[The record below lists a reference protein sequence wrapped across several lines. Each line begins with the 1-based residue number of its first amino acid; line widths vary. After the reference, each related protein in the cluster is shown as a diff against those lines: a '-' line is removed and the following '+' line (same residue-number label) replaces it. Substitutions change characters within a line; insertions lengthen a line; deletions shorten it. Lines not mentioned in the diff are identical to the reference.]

1 MKNPKLTNRELY
13 PPKHMDMMYAY
24 VMGETELY
32 DKLTKNN
39 TDLRIMIEHTCNLKT
54 IGADVREALSA
65 RILGWKHN
73 PSINGYDAVRP
84 DGRDGELKN
93 ESLRGDGLYLDN
105 IDEWIAERK
114 KSTGK
119 NPTYKLNGRT
129 RWSNCT
135 DSKSSIPGYKHKL
148 ERLQAENPR
157 MGIVGWAGPFAAYA
171 VTFDFNEGK
180 GFAKKLK
187 KKSPTTST
195 DDWVDAPSLQ
205 LRYINP
211 DYLHKKY
218 METGLYNAL
227 KNLIQK
233 NINRSYN
240 GKKENK

>member
-1 MKNPKLTNRELY
+1 VKNPKLTNRELF
-13 PPKHMDMMYAY
+13 PQEIMDIMYAY
-24 VMGETELY
+24 VMGNMVEY
-32 DKLTKNN
+32 NKLTKKKLL
-39 TDLRIMIEHTCNLKT
+39 LRTMIESTCNLKT

-73 PSINGYDAVRP
+73 PSINGYDGLRP

-105 IDEWIAERK
+105 IDEWIAERI

-119 NPTYKLNGRT
+119 KPTYKLNGRT

-135 DSKSSIPGYKHKL
+135 DNKSSTPGYKHKL

-157 MGIVGWAGPFAAYA
+157 MGIVGWAGPFAVYA

-187 KKSPTTST
+187 MKSPTTST

-218 METGLYNAL
+218 MEPALYNAL

-240 GKKENK
+240 DKK